1 MLYIV
6 SEKFKFYALKIC
18 LVIFVVFVLQYF
30 FSGFTRIF
38 ILNEN
43 SWSEPWRFLSA
54 IFLHGSLV
62 HLILNLFALAFFGS
76 ILERFIGGKRFLTVF
91 FVTGILAN
99 LISVNFY
106 DSSLGASGAIFGVL
120 GALIFIRPLMTVWA
134 FGLPMPLF
142 VAGVLWIGADILG
155 VYGFLTGNP
164 IDSTGNIAHLS
175 GILFGFIFGYFFRRK
190 LKKNA
195 RKVNVSID
203 ENEIRKWEELYLR

>member
-1 MLYIV
+1 MGDR
-6 SEKFKFYALKIC
+6 KFKFYALKLSMFIT
-18 LVIFVVFVLQYF
+18 IVFVFQLLMPN
-30 FSGFTRIF
+30 FTENF

-76 ILERFIGGKRFLTVF
+76 ILERFIGGGWFLTVF

-120 GALIFIRPLMTVWA
+120 GALIFVRPLT
-134 FGLPMPLF
+134 
-142 VAGVLWIGADILG
+142 
-155 VYGFLTGNP
+155 
-164 IDSTGNIAHLS
+164 
-175 GILFGFIFGYFFRRK
+175 
-190 LKKNA
+190 
-195 RKVNVSID
+195 
-203 ENEIRKWEELYLR
+203 